1 MARRSSPSV
10 DPAVLEEVRSIYD
23 ALTQRPSQRRCE
35 ARTTCCRFQLTG
47 ELPLVT
53 RAEALYAA
61 VGVRASGR
69 KAVKPHPDGAC
80 PLLGK
85 DGRCTI
91 YAHRPF
97 GCRTH
102 FCTAAG
108 GMYPRREV
116 ADLIQRLD
124 ALDEKIQGQ
133 GSRDLPDAIAVVLDG
148 K

>member
-1 MARRSSPSV
+1 MARRSSPAADS
-10 DPAVLEEVRSIYD
+10 AVLAEVRSIYE
-23 ALTQRPSQRRCE
+23 ALAQRPIQRQCQ

-53 RAEALYAA
+53 HAEALYAA

-69 KAVKPHPDGAC
+69 KKLKPHPEGAC

-102 FCTAAG
+102 FCIAAG
-108 GMYPRREV
+108 GMYPRKEV
-116 ADLIQRLD
+116 ADLIHRLE
-124 ALDEKIQGQ
+124 ALDEKIRGD
-133 GSRDLPDAIAVVLDG
+133 GSRDLPVAVNAALEC
-148 K
+148 